1 MHAFT
6 KLFVVLS
13 AFETAMI
20 AKRDERGATAVEYAL
35 VIGLAS
41 IVIVGALAAFAPALK
56 EFIDNIDFG
65 SAPAAG

>member
-13 AFETAMI
+13 AFETTI
-20 AKRDERGATAVEYAL
+20 TAKRDERGATAVEYAL

-41 IVIVGALAAFAPALK
+41 IVLVGLLATFGTNMK
-56 EFIDNIDFG
+56 TFIDGVSF
-65 SAPAAG
+65 SK

>member
-13 AFETAMI
+13 SFETTIA

-41 IVIVGALAAFAPALK
+41 LVIVGALAAFGPKLTT
-56 EFIDNIDFG
+56 FISGLSF
-65 SAPAAG
+65 SAPAA